1 MLTDCEEPSC
11 YKEAMLRED
20 KLKWERAMQS
30 EMDSLHK
37 NATWDLVQLPD
48 GKKALPCKWVYKLKV
63 TDSESK
69 PKYKARLVAKGFRQ
83 QQGIDFEEIFS
94 PVVKMTTLRC
104 VLALVARMDL
114 ELAQMDV
121 KTAFLH
127 GDLHEE
133 IYMQQTEG
141 FESQGREQMVC
152 KLKKSLYGLKQA
164 PREWYHKFHLFML
177 SQGYRRSNIDHCLYT
192 KKATD
197 GSLLILIL
205 YVDDMLLAGSSM
217 DEMATLQSKL
227 NDAFDV
233 KDLGHANHILGMRTT
248 RETDKRDYFICHS
261 QSTLIRYLNV

>member
-37 NATWDLVQLPD
+37 NATWDLVQLSD
-48 GKKALPCKWVYKLKV
+48 GKKTLPCKWVYKLKV

-69 PKYKARLVAKGFRQ
+69 PKYKARLEAKGFRQ

-133 IYMQQTEG
+133 IYMQQPEG
-141 FESQGREQMVC
+141 FESKGV
-152 KLKKSLYGLKQA
+152 
-164 PREWYHKFHLFML
+164 
-177 SQGYRRSNIDHCLYT
+177 
-192 KKATD
+192 
-197 GSLLILIL
+197 
-205 YVDDMLLAGSSM
+205 
-217 DEMATLQSKL
+217 
-227 NDAFDV
+227 
-233 KDLGHANHILGMRTT
+233 
-248 RETDKRDYFICHS
+248 
-261 QSTLIRYLNV
+261 